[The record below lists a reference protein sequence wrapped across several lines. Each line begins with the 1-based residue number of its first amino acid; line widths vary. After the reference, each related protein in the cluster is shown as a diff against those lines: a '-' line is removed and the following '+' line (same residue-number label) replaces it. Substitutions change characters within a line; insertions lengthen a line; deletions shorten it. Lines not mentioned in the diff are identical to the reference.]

1 MTNHLANLNYETYQI
16 HLQWMAKARELAQQA
31 GEAGEIPVGAIIV
44 DRNGKVIAR
53 AANTK
58 ERNCDATAHAEILA
72 IRMAGKIRQNWHLN
86 DCTLYVTLEPC
97 PMCAGAI
104 VHSRIKLLVYGADD
118 PKTGAIQT
126 VLNIPDSAASNH
138 KLAVLG
144 GVAET
149 QCRQQLQAWFANKRR
164 KT

>member
-31 GEAGEIPVGAIIV
+31 AQAGEIPVGAIIV
-44 DRNGKVIAR
+44 ERDGKVIAQ
-53 AANTK
+53 AANAK

-72 IRMAGKIRQNWHLN
+72 IRMAGKIKQNWHLD

-104 VHSRIKLLVYGADD
+104 VHSRINLLVYGADD

-164 KT
+164 KA